1 MGKSSFKNRP
11 NTHRNFREVMFFSG
25 AQLIFKDEG
34 LMCVC
39 MCVYVCVYIYI
50 FRDHMLNSKTNISKF
65 KYLH

>member
-1 MGKSSFKNRP
+1 
-11 NTHRNFREVMFFSG
+11 MFIFG

-34 LMCVC
+34 L
-39 MCVYVCVYIYI
+39 IFFFF